1 MGKCPLQSF
10 HFTILTFFLSFYNTR
25 LKLLDRFLRLVPV
38 YTGPTLVSV
47 RRRTLNISISFICFP
62 PLRSSLSYLVKEL
75 PSGSLPTFVEDDV
88 VNDTRDIGL
97 ILIHSVTEWH
107 SLFHNLIP
115 TYHSAFLAVCLPLWE
130 IYRLT
135 EFHVDAKPMG

>member
-1 MGKCPLQSF
+1 M
-10 HFTILTFFLSFYNTR
+10 
-25 LKLLDRFLRLVPV
+25 
-38 YTGPTLVSV
+38 
-47 RRRTLNISISFICFP
+47 
-62 PLRSSLSYLVKEL
+62 
-75 PSGSLPTFVEDDV
+75 EDDV

-107 SLFHNLIP
+107 SLFPQSYTYIP
-115 TYHSAFLAVCLPLWE
+115 FGIPCGLLTLWE